1 MSKTVLSA
9 RNLHYRFEDAG
20 SEVCVLQD
28 VSLEVNAGE
37 LTAVVGPSG
46 CGKSTLLYLLGLLDK
61 PDSGEIFL
69 DGESIS
75 QSSEDILTEIR
86 NRKIGFVFQF
96 HFLINELTVLENA
109 RLPILKSGADLSFAT
124 EQATEILNALGLSS
138 KLNRPA
144 FKLSGGEQQ
153 RVAVARALAN
163 SPSLILADEPTG
175 NLDSANSES
184 VFLVL
189 KQFAKEREI
198 GVVMVTHNMDLA
210 LRSDKV
216 VKMRDGKILS

>member
-69 DGESIS
+69 DGESMA
-75 QSSEDILTEIR
+75 QSNEDTLTEIR

-124 EQATEILNALGLSS
+124 EQAT
-138 KLNRPA
+138 K
-144 FKLSGGEQQ
+144 F
-153 RVAVARALAN
+153 
-163 SPSLILADEPTG
+163 
-175 NLDSANSES
+175 
-184 VFLVL
+184 
-189 KQFAKEREI
+189 
-198 GVVMVTHNMDLA
+198 
-210 LRSDKV
+210 
-216 VKMRDGKILS
+216 

>member
-1 MSKTVLSA
+1 M
-9 RNLHYRFEDAG
+9 
-20 SEVCVLQD
+20 
-28 VSLEVNAGE
+28 
-37 LTAVVGPSG
+37 
-46 CGKSTLLYLLGLLDK
+46 
-61 PDSGEIFL
+61 
-69 DGESIS
+69 S

-184 VFLVL
+184 VFSVL